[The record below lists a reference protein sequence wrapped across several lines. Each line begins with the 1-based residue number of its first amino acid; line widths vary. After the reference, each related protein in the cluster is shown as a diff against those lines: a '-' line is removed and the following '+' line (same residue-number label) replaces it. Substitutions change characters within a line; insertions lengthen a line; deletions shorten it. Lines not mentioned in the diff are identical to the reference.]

1 MSAVDEAQTT
11 LDTTPAPPVMPAGVK
26 LIGTLGD
33 GRAWVKVGDG
43 PSQCLTREQIAALA
57 DKDLAV

>member
-1 MSAVDEAQTT
+1 MSAVSDAQTA
-11 LDTTPAPPVMPAGVK
+11 LDTKPAPPVLPAGAK

-43 PSQCLTREQIAALA
+43 PAQCLTREQIAELPGATA
-57 DKDLAV
+57 P